1 MTIKNQKKIEGMEE
15 ILEALKNSTDDRE
28 KAFLQEKGLCLIEKH
43 QEKITTRRLGV
54 LQFDLKRYK
63 VDLSECE
70 YYIGSL
76 YSKLNDNIDT
86 LKIQIA
92 NKNKLEKV
100 IETISN
106 SIQDINSKEKYVEA
120 LLVQKE
126 PLKEIENIEHIG
138 ITDDMVIGYL
148 QGRIPMN
155 MIMALAGYLAKRK
168 ENR

>member
-1 MTIKNQKKIEGMEE
+1 MTTKNQKEIEEV
-15 ILEALKNSTDDRE
+15 LEALKNSTDDRE
-28 KAFLQEKGLCLIEKH
+28 KAFLQEKGLCLIENSDKTA
-43 QEKITTRRLGV
+43 IRRIGV

-106 SIQDINSKEKYVEA
+106 SIQDIASEEKYVEA

-168 ENR
+168 GENK

>member
-1 MTIKNQKKIEGMEE
+1 MTTKNQKEIEEV
-15 ILEALKNSTDDRE
+15 LEALRNSTDDRE
-28 KAFLQEKGLCLIEKH
+28 KAFLQEKGLCLIENSDKTA
-43 QEKITTRRLGV
+43 IRRIGV

-100 IETISN
+100 IEIISN
-106 SIQDINSKEKYVEA
+106 SIQDIASEEKYVEA

-126 PLKEIENIEHIG
+126 PLKEVSDIQNIG

-148 QGRIPMN
+148 EGRVPMN
-155 MIMALAGYLAKRK
+155 MTMALAGYLAKRK
-168 ENR
+168 GENK

>member
-1 MTIKNQKKIEGMEE
+1 MTTKNQKEIEEV
-15 ILEALKNSTDDRE
+15 LEALKNSTDDRE
-28 KAFLQEKGLCLIEKH
+28 KAFLQEKGLCLIENLDK
-43 QEKITTRRLGV
+43 TTIRRLGV

-100 IETISN
+100 IEIISN
-106 SIQDINSKEKYVEA
+106 SIQDIASEEKYVEA

-148 QGRIPMN
+148 EGRVPMN

-168 ENR
+168 KGNK

>member
-1 MTIKNQKKIEGMEE
+1 MTTKNQKEIEEV
-15 ILEALKNSTDDRE
+15 LEALKNSTDDRE
-28 KAFLQEKGLCLIEKH
+28 KAFLQEKGLCLIENPDKTA
-43 QEKITTRRLGV
+43 IRRIGV

-100 IETISN
+100 IEIISN
-106 SIQDINSKEKYVEA
+106 SIQDIASEEKYVEA

-126 PLKEIENIEHIG
+126 PLKEVSDIQNIG

-148 QGRIPMN
+148 EGRIPMN

-168 ENR
+168 GENK

>member
-1 MTIKNQKKIEGMEE
+1 MTIKNQKEIEEV
-15 ILEALKNSTDDRE
+15 LEALKNSTDDRE
-28 KAFLQEKGLCLIEKH
+28 KAFLQEKGLCLIEKY

-100 IETISN
+100 IEIISN
-106 SIQDINSKEKYVEA
+106 SIQDIASEEKYVEA
-120 LLVQKE
+120 LLAQKE
-126 PLKEIENIEHIG
+126 PLKEVSDIQNIG
-138 ITDDMVIGYL
+138 LTDNMVLGYL
-148 QGRIPMN
+148 KDKIPLSLE
-155 MIMALAGYLAKRK
+155 MAVTEYLAKRK
-168 ENR
+168 EENE